1 MTNRERL
8 PNRRYNP
15 KTIDATLRLL
25 SERWPCFVL
34 YERKRRPLALLIDQ
48 QIAAA
53 MAGVI
58 TPDDL
63 TAALRHYTGNVHY
76 LRSCVESAT
85 RIGLA
90 GEPAGVVT
98 EAEATYAAKVLARRQ
113 SKAKAKAAAA
123 AAAVAAAQPK
133 RISLADLKAAALQRR
148 MEAASA

>member
-1 MTNRERL
+1 
-8 PNRRYNP
+8 
-15 KTIDATLRLL
+15 
-25 SERWPCFVL
+25 
-34 YERKRRPLALLIDQ
+34 
-48 QIAAA
+48 
-53 MAGVI
+53 
-58 TPDDL
+58 
-63 TAALRHYTGNVHY
+63 